1 MQISFAQQIIS
12 LLGAVLV
19 LVGYVGH
26 QTKRLNPLGIFY
38 NLVNAAGAAL
48 LLYAALRPFQIG
60 FTIMEG
66 AWTLVSLAALRRA
79 LLNRSQGSQL

>member
-1 MQISFAQQIIS
+1 MQISLTQQIIS
-12 LLGAVLV
+12 FLGAVLV

-26 QTKRLNPLGIFY
+26 QMKRLDARGVFY

-60 FTIMEG
+60 FALMEG
-66 AWTLVSLAALRRA
+66 TWTLVILAALGRA
-79 LLNRSQGSQL
+79 LRAG